1 MNGLVCLLSLPLYG
15 TFACGLKRTS
25 AASRAVVPVTARAGG
40 GPYGGGRGHP
50 GPSARAGPGRCVA
63 AVAWPAPAAARRSS
77 AAPRRWGRRQ
87 EQLHGSCME
96 HGRTSRSGGRPPA
109 GVRAGRRVC
118 WRAGGWAPTTAAPLP
133 LPTCWAG
140 RAGAGRGGAPQA
152 TGMVW
157 AGSGKYDC
165 VTITLQSS
173 LWLKAQRRPA
183 GPPARRPV
191 QVPPARRPAGWPAC
205 PAASPPQ

>member
-1 MNGLVCLLSLPLYG
+1 MTGLVCLLSLPLYG

-25 AASRAVVPVTARAGG
+25 AASRAIVPLPRGARR
-40 GPYGGGRGHP
+40 PMP
-50 GPSARAGPGRCVA
+50 PSARPHGVGGRA
-63 AVAWPAPAAARRSS
+63 EPRSSVAWARGAAGYRASTRGC
-77 AAPRRWGRRQ
+77 AGRQ
-87 EQLHGSCME
+87 
-96 HGRTSRSGGRPPA
+96 A
-109 GVRAGRRVC
+109 GVRAGGRVGADD
-118 WRAGGWAPTTAAPLP
+118 RGPAAA
-133 LPTCWAG
+133 TNVSQCWAG